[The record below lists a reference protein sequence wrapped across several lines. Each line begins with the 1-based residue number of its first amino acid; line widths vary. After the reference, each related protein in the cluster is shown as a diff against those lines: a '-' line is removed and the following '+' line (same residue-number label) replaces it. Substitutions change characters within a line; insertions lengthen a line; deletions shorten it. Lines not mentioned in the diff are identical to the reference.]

1 MAAFARRRRTVID
14 AWPGWVD
21 ALSTLLIIIIFV
33 LLVFVLGQ
41 AFLGQALQ
49 TRDSALAA
57 LNSQMAGL
65 SEMLNIERKA
75 RADLELSIGR
85 LSTDLQAANQQL
97 DVLAQIRL
105 ENEGLTAKLGT
116 ATEEITARNAEIAK
130 LNKSGTEQTALINK
144 QAQQLALLQQN
155 VKAMEALKAS
165 LEKQIAALGAQTAK
179 SDGEIAKERALTL
192 EAQAAAAL
200 MSQQLQEMQVELEK
214 LTAALDASDKLTA
227 EQKAQVS
234 DLGRRMNRALAGKV
248 QELQRSRSEFFGRLR
263 DILGT
268 RPGVTIVGDR
278 FVFQSEVLF
287 ASGSADLGLEGQRQ
301 MGQLAR
307 TLLDVART
315 IPPDINWIL
324 RVDGHT
330 DTVPVSTA
338 QFRSNWELSAARAI
352 SVVRYLIAEGVP
364 AERLAAA
371 GFGEYQPIDAG
382 NDITARA
389 RNRRIELKLDQ
400 R

>member
-1 MAAFARRRRTVID
+1 MAFARRKRTVID

-41 AFLGQALQ
+41 GFLGQALQ

-57 LNSQMAGL
+57 LNSQMANL
-65 SEMLNIERKA
+65 SDMLNIERKA
-75 RADLELSIGR
+75 RADLELTIGR

-97 DVLAQIRL
+97 DVMAQIRL
-105 ENEGLTAKLGT
+105 ENEGLTSKLAT
-116 ATEEITARNAEIAK
+116 ATGEITARNDEVAK
-130 LNKSGTEQTALINK
+130 LNKNTSEQTALINK

-155 VKAMEALKAS
+155 IKAMEALKAS
-165 LEKQIAALGAQTAK
+165 LEKQIASLGAQTAK

-200 MSQQLQEMQVELEK
+200 MSQQLQDMQLELEK
-214 LTAALDASDKLTA
+214 LAQALDASDKLTA
-227 EQKAQVS
+227 EQKAQIS
-234 DLGRRMNRALAGKV
+234 DIGRRMNRALAGKV

-268 RPGVTIVGDR
+268 RPGITVVGDR

-301 MGQLAR
+301 MAQLAR

-315 IPPDINWIL
+315 IPGDINWIL

-338 QFRSNWELSAARAI
+338 QFRSNWELSVARAI
-352 SVVRYLIAEGVP
+352 SVVRYLIAQGVP

-371 GFGEYQPIDAG
+371 GFGEYQPLDPG
-382 NDITARA
+382 NDVTARA

>member
-1 MAAFARRRRTVID
+1 MPLVRRKRTVID

-33 LLVFVLGQ
+33 LLVFILGQ
-41 AFLGQALQ
+41 GFLGQALQ

-57 LNSQMAGL
+57 LNSQMASL
-65 SEMLNIERKA
+65 SDMLNIERKA
-75 RADLELSIGR
+75 RADLELTIGR

-105 ENEGLTAKLGT
+105 ENEGLTSKLAT
-116 ATEEITARNAEIAK
+116 ATAEITARNEEVAK
-130 LNKSGTEQTALINK
+130 LNKSTTEQTALINK
-144 QAQQLALLQQN
+144 QAQQLALLAQN
-155 VKAMEALKAS
+155 IKAMEALKAS
-165 LEKQIAALGAQTAK
+165 LEKQIASLGAQTAK
-179 SDGEIAKERALTL
+179 SDGEIAKERAMTL

-200 MSQQLQEMQVELEK
+200 MSQQLQDMQKELEK
-214 LTAALDASDKLTA
+214 LAATLDASDKLSA
-227 EQKAQVS
+227 EQKAQIS

-268 RPGVTIVGDR
+268 RPGITVVGDR

-315 IPPDINWIL
+315 IPSDINWIL

-330 DTVPVSTA
+330 DTVQIQTA

-352 SVVRYLIAEGVP
+352 SVVRYLIAQGVP

-371 GFGEYQPIDAG
+371 GFGEYQPLDPG
-382 NDITARA
+382 TDVTARA

>member
-1 MAAFARRRRTVID
+1 MAFARRKRTVID

-33 LLVFVLGQ
+33 LLVFILGQ
-41 AFLGQALQ
+41 GFLGQALQ

-57 LNSQMAGL
+57 LNSQMASL
-65 SEMLNIERKA
+65 SDMLNIERKA
-75 RADLELSIGR
+75 RADLELTIGR
-85 LSTDLQAANQQL
+85 LSTDLQSANQQL

-105 ENEGLTAKLGT
+105 ENDGLTSKLAT
-116 ATEEITARNAEIAK
+116 ATAEITARNEEVAK
-130 LNKSGTEQTALINK
+130 LNKSTTEQTALINK
-144 QAQQLALLQQN
+144 QAQQLALLAQN
-155 VKAMEALKAS
+155 IKAMEALKAS
-165 LEKQIAALGAQTAK
+165 LEKQIASLGAQTAK
-179 SDGEIAKERALTL
+179 SDGEIAKERALTI

-200 MSQQLQEMQVELEK
+200 MSQQLQDMQLELEK
-214 LTAALDASDKLTA
+214 LAQALDASDKLTA
-227 EQKAQVS
+227 EQKAQIS
-234 DLGRRMNRALAGKV
+234 DIGRRMNRALAGKV

-268 RPGVTIVGDR
+268 RPGITVVGDR

-301 MGQLAR
+301 MGQLAQ

-315 IPPDINWIL
+315 IPGDINWIL

-352 SVVRYLIAEGVP
+352 SVVRYLIAQGVP

-371 GFGEYQPIDAG
+371 GFGEYQPLDSG
-382 NDITARA
+382 NDVSARA

>member
-1 MAAFARRRRTVID
+1 MAFVRRRRTVID

-33 LLVFVLGQ
+33 LLVFILGQ
-41 AFLGQALQ
+41 GLLGQALQ
-49 TRDSALAA
+49 GRDNALAA
-57 LNSQMAGL
+57 LNAQMASL

-75 RADLELSIGR
+75 RADLEITIGR
-85 LSTDLQAANQQL
+85 LSTDLQSANQQL
-97 DVLAQIRL
+97 DVLAQVRL
-105 ENEGLTAKLGT
+105 ENEGLTSKLAEANT
-116 ATEEITARNAEIAK
+116 ALATRNSEIAA
-130 LNKSGTEQTALINK
+130 LNKSTTEQTALINK
-144 QAQQLALLQQN
+144 QAQQLALLAQN
-155 VKAMEALKAS
+155 IKAMEALKAS
-165 LEKQIAALGAQTAK
+165 LEKQIAQLGAATAK
-179 SDGEIAKERALTL
+179 TDGEIAKERALTI

-200 MSQQLQEMQVELEK
+200 MSQQLQDMQRELEK
-214 LTAALDASDKLTA
+214 LAATLDASDKLSA
-227 EQKAQVS
+227 EQKAQIS
-234 DLGRRMNRALAGKV
+234 DLGRRMNRALAGRV

-287 ASGSADLGLEGQRQ
+287 NSGSAELGLEGQRQ
-301 MGQLAR
+301 LGQLAR

-315 IPPDINWIL
+315 IPSDINWIL

-330 DTVPVSTA
+330 DTAPIATA

-352 SVVRYLIAEGVP
+352 SVVRYLIGQGVP

-382 NDITARA
+382 TDVTARA